1 MILDCGASN
10 LVWAPPAVSSRWDQP
25 VLGMEWVNPSKR
37 EGLKVFKNILRLKC
51 ENHNQGQFYKLYIY
65 ICLNLREG

>member
-1 MILDCGASN
+1 MILDFGASN
-10 LVWAPPAVSSRWDQP
+10 LVWAVSSRWGQP

-51 ENHNQGQFYKLYIY
+51 ENHN
-65 ICLNLREG
+65 